1 MSFQGFPEGHMDGLA
16 AKLSKESGMGA
27 QVPTQ
32 SPNDLNGLD
41 PREVVD
47 VRFFLKPEELDEAA
61 SIRNVTSNRKSH
73 KALMR
78 TICGLGGLYAA
89 FMPYMKGA
97 TWSIWWHHRPE
108 AFIFWGALLILDIY
122 IVLGQPGMMKLN
134 RIANRLD
141 VERRICISHRGID
154 ITHGRLR
161 QQKQWKDFAFF
172 QETPTIYLLH
182 TNGTSFWTLPKRAI
196 PAGRGNQLLALL
208 NAKLRRR

>member
-1 MSFQGFPEGHMDGLA
+1 MDGLA
-16 AKLSKESGMGA
+16 AKLAKESGMGA
-27 QVPTQ
+27 PIPTAN
-32 SPNDLNGLD
+32 PNDLNGLD

-73 KALMR
+73 KDLMR
-78 TICGLGGLYAA
+78 TICGLGGVYAA

-97 TWSIWWHHRPE
+97 SWSIWWHHRPD
-108 AFIFWGALLILDIY
+108 ALIFWGALLLLSIY
-122 IVLGQPGMMKLN
+122 NVLGQPGIMRLN
-134 RIANRLD
+134 RMANRLD

-161 QQKQWKDFAFF
+161 QQKQWTEFSFF
-172 QETPTIYLLH
+172 QETPTIFLLQ

-196 PAGRGNQLLALL
+196 PTGREDQVLALL

>member
-1 MSFQGFPEGHMDGLA
+1 MDGLA
-16 AKLSKESGMGA
+16 AKLAKESGMGTL
-27 QVPTQ
+27 VPNQ

-61 SIRNVTSNRKSH
+61 AIRSVKSNQKSH
-73 KALMR
+73 KALVR
-78 TICGLGGLYAA
+78 TVCGLGAVYAA
-89 FMPYMKGA
+89 FIPYLKAA

-108 AFIFWGALLILDIY
+108 AFIFWGALLLLDIY
-122 IVLGQPGMMKLN
+122 IVLGQPGMMTLN
-134 RIANRLD
+134 RMANRLD

-161 QQKQWKDFAFF
+161 QQKQWKDFSFF
-172 QETPTIYLLH
+172 QETPTIILLQ
-182 TNGTSFWTLPKRAI
+182 TNGASFWTLPKRAI
-196 PAGRGNQLLALL
+196 PAGRGDQLQTLL